1 MCERDLSVGG
11 RRTGSFGRVVGEED
25 SSRASKVGDEAEIF
39 VLALGLAEVEVDEEG
54 GVEGGFG
61 DVDVGEVFV
70 VDAALCV

>member
-1 MCERDLSVGG
+1 M
-11 RRTGSFGRVVGEED
+11 GSFRGVVGEEN
-25 SSRASKVGDEAEIF
+25 SSRASEVGDEREIF